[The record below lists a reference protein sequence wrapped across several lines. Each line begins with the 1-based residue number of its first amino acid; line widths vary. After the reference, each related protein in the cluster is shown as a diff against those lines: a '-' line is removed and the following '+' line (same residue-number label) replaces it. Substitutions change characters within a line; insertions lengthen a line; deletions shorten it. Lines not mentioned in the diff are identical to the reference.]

1 MIKKL
6 TILLFFCFLV
16 FSIEAS
22 EKSCEMHNVKIIFDK
37 KPIVSNEEMC
47 RFIDEDNS
55 LYYMS
60 KSCLFYGCEVLKK
73 KKGKLVIPNYY
84 GKIGSPG
91 FKLCE
96 ELGGVPQIF
105 EFQKKS
111 VSKNDWQNTE
121 RCLFNKRDFVE
132 ISYLTK
138 EWKTYIKSE

>member
-6 TILLFFCFLV
+6 TTQLFFCFLV

-22 EKSCEMHNVKIIFDK
+22 EKSCEKYNIKIIFDK
-37 KPIVSNEEMC
+37 KPIVSSEEMC
-47 RFIDEDNS
+47 SFIDEDNS

-73 KKGKLVIPNYY
+73 KKTRLVISNYL

-91 FKLCE
+91 FKLCN

-111 VSKNDWQNTE
+111 KAWQNTE
-121 RCLFNKRDFVE
+121 RCLFNKRDYVE
-132 ISYLTK
+132 ISFLTK
-138 EWKTYIKSE
+138 EWKAFIKTE